1 VSLGAI
7 PERCGNRNA
16 PTAMYASFVPPFH
29 YDKEREQ
36 YIGGLFWD
44 GRAVTLEDQAKG
56 PFLNRL
62 EMNNRKA
69 ALIGTVERSTYADM
83 FRQVYG
89 ADAFAN
95 VDKAFDH
102 VADAIAAYER
112 TSELNPFSSKHDLC
126 LAGKTKLTASEE
138 RGLRLF
144 EDEKKGN
151 CAECHPSRPDDGK
164 PPLFTDFTHDNLGVP
179 RNKDL
184 PFYELPA
191 RFDSAGEG
199 FIDLGLGGALMR
211 PSENGKF
218 RVPTL
223 RNIAVTA
230 PYMHNGVFWT
240 LKDVVGFCNT
250 RDSGKWGPPEV
261 AENVNREELGSLKL
275 SDAEIADLVAF
286 METLTDGYKG

>member
-1 VSLGAI
+1 MSLGAI

-112 TSELNPFSSKHDLC
+112 EIAAASPLW
-126 LAGKTKLTASEE
+126 KT
-138 RGLRLF
+138 G
-144 EDEKKGN
+144 D
-151 CAECHPSRPDDGK
+151 HPSSVRTCG
-164 PPLFTDFTHDNLGVP
+164 
-179 RNKDL
+179 
-184 PFYELPA
+184 
-191 RFDSAGEG
+191 
-199 FIDLGLGGALMR
+199 
-211 PSENGKF
+211 
-218 RVPTL
+218 
-223 RNIAVTA
+223 RNI
-230 PYMHNGVFWT
+230 
-240 LKDVVGFCNT
+240 
-250 RDSGKWGPPEV
+250 WGE
-261 AENVNREELGSLKL
+261 
-275 SDAEIADLVAF
+275 
-286 METLTDGYKG
+286 